1 MNDNIRRLMDE
12 VRELEASPENQRRKK
27 MYQFANKT
35 TRDQW
40 RGTPTKDGS
49 IKYGNIPIQI
59 DMPAPYWHKYL
70 GIDWAKHFESGEQFL
85 EDMLKIKVERFKQI
99 PDDIFMDKD
108 INMFMGA
115 PFGASMYGH
124 QIIFRDNTEPEVRY
138 KNVYATAEELAE
150 QKLIDFQNAG
160 MMPRAIRLY
169 NEIKEIVDD
178 DFNVQFP
185 MWIRAPFGICAY
197 ARGYQNFLVD
207 ILLDP
212 DFAKAQ
218 MRYATDCRIQWH
230 KDMCAYIGKENVPM
244 DLFNDDIFV
253 PTLSPEMYEEFVL
266 PYETEL
272 ANFTGE
278 IGYWHSCG
286 NTGILVEHIA
296 KIPNLVMYNNGP
308 WTDPRTA
315 AKFLS
320 GTDIVVELQANPQ
333 EVVVQGDEKSMYAY
347 LSNAL
352 QAWLDYDIKGAT
364 FRVNNVVPQ
373 RYDAFPL
380 EKINLYINTAHKVI
394 EDMCK

>member
-1 MNDNIRRLMDE
+1 MKDNIKRLLDE
-12 VRELEASPENQRRKK
+12 VREIEASPENQSRKK
-27 MYQFANKT
+27 MYQNANKAA
-35 TRDQW
+35 RDQW
-40 RGTPTKDGS
+40 RGVPTKDGS
-49 IKYGNIPIQI
+49 IKYGNVPIQI

-70 GIDWAKHFESGEQFL
+70 GIDWVKHFDSGEQYL
-85 EDMLKIKVERFKQI
+85 EDMLKIKIERYKQI

-108 INMFMGA
+108 INIFMGA
-115 PFGASMYGH
+115 PFGASLFGH
-124 QIIFRDNTEPEVRY
+124 EIILREFSDPEVRY
-138 KNVYATAEELAE
+138 KNLYETPEELA
-150 QKLIDFQNAG
+150 QQGMVDFFNDGLMPNA
-160 MMPRAIRLY
+160 IKLY
-169 NEIKEIVDD
+169 NEINELVDD

-185 MWIRAPFGICAY
+185 QWIRAPFGICAY

-207 ILLDP
+207 ILTDP

-218 MRYATDCRIQWH
+218 MQHFTDCRIQWH
-230 KDMCAYIGKENVPM
+230 KDMLKYTGQDNVPI

-272 ANFTGE
+272 ANFAGE

-286 NTGILVEHIA
+286 NTSILVEHIK

-308 WTDPRTA
+308 WTDPRIA
-315 AKFLS
+315 SKSLQ

-333 EVVVQGDEKSMYAY
+333 EVIIQSDEKAMYAY

-352 QAWLDYDIKGAT
+352 QSWLDYDIKGAT

-373 RYDAFPL
+373 REEGFVMDQI
-380 EKINLYINTAHKVI
+380 KLYIRTARRVI
-394 EDMCK
+394 EDLCK